1 MLNQD
6 RGRDSYGYYTPESGI
21 IKDTGKVEECM
32 TKNNLKVPESGLFI
46 GHVRSSTVGAS
57 TKDNAHPFNY
67 GNIVLAMNGTLSNHW
82 SLCKEEGWDIM
93 DYNVDSQVLAA
104 MLNKYQT
111 KEPLTKI
118 IGGCAVVYTDTT
130 TNKLYVYRNI
140 ERPLFRGNIDEC
152 MYISSV
158 ENSLKIIGCSDV
170 KEFKENN
177 LYEIVDGKITGTY
190 HVTRAVEKVV
200 VADYHANRSYLN
212 VNFHLL
218 ESKDLIGRWLTPKNT
233 VLSNSY
239 SFYQGFAYECV
250 NASSYN
256 KFEIFVI
263 DDNGRT
269 AQVPKYKFEEK
280 IPVIYKNDHVF
291 ATKNLKYQSG
301 NGAVFCSKGDLLFV
315 ANILGLD
322 YVCRNT
328 ETNQVCHI
336 SKDSFRLAM
345 PEELK
350 FYNSDKEAFLSEKD
364 YPTHP
369 KDGQIAYDNFM
380 AEPIKPEKEVIIT
393 TYNKETGQINREV
406 KKDLQLEIAKLPAV
420 NEDNNL
426 SVDELFE
433 LEVKN
438 TATPKYE
445 DLAQFTIDQ
454 LQDLV
459 DDLDQ
464 CKQSAVGESCIKNM
478 KVVITN
484 YQDKYVK
491 LLKEQEYAF
500 NFYN

>member
-1 MLNQD
+1 
-6 RGRDSYGYYTPESGI
+6 
-21 IKDTGKVEECM
+21 
-32 TKNNLKVPESGLFI
+32 
-46 GHVRSSTVGAS
+46 
-57 TKDNAHPFNY
+57 
-67 GNIVLAMNGTLSNHW
+67 
-82 SLCKEEGWDIM
+82 
-93 DYNVDSQVLAA
+93 
-104 MLNKYQT
+104 
-111 KEPLTKI
+111 
-118 IGGCAVVYTDTT
+118 
-130 TNKLYVYRNI
+130 
-140 ERPLFRGNIDEC
+140 
-152 MYISSV
+152 
-158 ENSLKIIGCSDV
+158 
-170 KEFKENN
+170 
-177 LYEIVDGKITGTY
+177 
-190 HVTRAVEKVV
+190 
-200 VADYHANRSYLN
+200 
-212 VNFHLL
+212 
-218 ESKDLIGRWLTPKNT
+218 
-233 VLSNSY
+233 
-239 SFYQGFAYECV
+239 
-250 NASSYN
+250 
-256 KFEIFVI
+256 
-263 DDNGRT
+263 
-269 AQVPKYKFEEK
+269 
-280 IPVIYKNDHVF
+280 
-291 ATKNLKYQSG
+291 
-301 NGAVFCSKGDLLFV
+301 
-315 ANILGLD
+315 
-322 YVCRNT
+322 
-328 ETNQVCHI
+328 
-336 SKDSFRLAM
+336 M